1 MHLTQS
7 LRTDDS
13 NKTRWFSQHNTKA
26 THTFYSFQCFLSLK
40 SWQLIITFRFSV
52 CLSLHQTSIFT
63 SVYSTLFTTVELKN
77 SSFHAL
83 TKIFFFRHQTQC
95 LSTFF
100 STSSLILLYYLV
112 LSISFSLIRWRIVE
126 MLWVSISKSFRHV
139 DTASYFFLQL
149 LMLHNFYS

>member
-40 SWQLIITFRFSV
+40 SRQLIITFRFSV

-63 SVYSTLFTTVELKN
+63 SFHSTLFTTVELQY
-77 SSFHAL
+77 SSFFMHL
-83 TKIFFFRHQTQC
+83 RKY
-95 LSTFF
+95 F
-100 STSSLILLYYLV
+100 SFAIKFSVYWH
-112 LSISFSLIRWRIVE
+112 FSLFLLLFFCIIWC
-126 MLWVSISKSFRHV
+126 WV
-139 DTASYFFLQL
+139 FFLINKVTHSWDV
-149 LMLHNFYS
+149 MSFYFKKF